1 MIDMRPADEAALGAR
16 EFDRLLASSRTLPP
30 DAPASRLVTRVA
42 RRIAAVVPPGPTP
55 LEWRFVVVAAPGV
68 VNAACY
74 PGGKVVVFSGL
85 LDALPPGRE
94 GEAELAAVLAHEV
107 GHAVAR
113 HSAEKLSFANVLLLG
128 RMVLFFVIDA
138 GALVDVLINVAASL
152 PMSRAME
159 AEADYIG
166 LHLMAAACYDP
177 AAAARFF
184 TRLDAMAGAR
194 GVAPPAFLSTHPSD
208 KRRVAKIEGWLPDV
222 SGAYETG
229 CARVSREGVRGL
241 DGALGREWGGG
252 GGGGFGWRGP
262 VAAGRGGV
270 AAGGGRP
277 STGGVVAR
285 AALLDSAAPVC
296 RPGRSD
302 HCQRARGWVCSL
314 RTSAGGSTAH
324 RDGRP
329 LDNQIH
335 RDGSYRRTRRIK

>member
-85 LDALPPGRE
+85 LDALPPGAE

-128 RMVLFFVIDA
+128 RMVLFFLIDA
-138 GALVDVLINVAASL
+138 GTLVDMLINVAASL

-184 TRLDAMAGAR
+184 ARLDAMAGAR

-229 CARVSREGVRGL
+229 CARVSRDGLRGL
-241 DGALGREWGGG
+241 DGALGRESGRGGG
-252 GGGGFGWRGP
+252 GWFR
-262 VAAGRGGV
+262 
-270 AAGGGRP
+270 
-277 STGGVVAR
+277 
-285 AALLDSAAPVC
+285 
-296 RPGRSD
+296 
-302 HCQRARGWVCSL
+302 
-314 RTSAGGSTAH
+314 
-324 RDGRP
+324 
-329 LDNQIH
+329 
-335 RDGSYRRTRRIK
+335 

>member
-229 CARVSREGVRGL
+229 CARVSREGLRGL
-241 DGALGREWGGG
+241 DGALGRESGRGGGVVPVTRTRRRRAVAGGG
-252 GGGGFGWRGP
+252 GGRAAVDGWGRGP
-262 VAAGRGGV
+262 CRLVGFRGASV
-270 AAGGGRP
+270 P
-277 STGGVVAR
+277 PR
-285 AALLDSAAPVC
+285 AV
-296 RPGRSD
+296 
-302 HCQRARGWVCSL
+302 
-314 RTSAGGSTAH
+314 
-324 RDGRP
+324 RP
-329 LDNQIH
+329 LPACAGVGLLPADKRWWFH
-335 RDGSYRRTRRIK
+335 GAPRRPPT